1 MNILTSLAVMD
12 VPETPTLDRS
22 RWSKRT
28 GRLIEVI
35 CFLLLM
41 MTIGTV
47 VYGLMLRAFWADGYY
62 VVIALVLFGAIV
74 MMLSLAQQAI
84 AARDAA
90 TWRAMAEWQIRAAR
104 SRIMGGGAAAGGA
117 ATGKHMDFDP
127 ESPLYYEHLVEAL
140 LDHVQ
145 HDEKEEPAP

>member
-1 MNILTSLAVMD
+1 MD
-12 VPETPTLDRS
+12 GPDTPTLARS

-28 GRLIEVI
+28 GRIIEAI

-62 VVIALVLFGAIV
+62 VVIALVLIGALV
-74 MMLSLAQQAI
+74 MFLSLAQQAI

-104 SRIMGGGAAAGGA
+104 SRIMGGAATAGGPA
-117 ATGKHMDFDP
+117 LDKTTDFDP

-145 HDEKEEPAP
+145 HDEREELVR